1 MNKGIVVAG
10 ATGEV
15 GRRLVE
21 KLIVH
26 NLNADIHVLVRA
38 KSNLFDERVQQHI
51 VDFSQLDS
59 YKLDISFDIAYCCLG
74 TTIKRAGSQSAFKC
88 VDHNFILQFAHWA
101 QHHGA
106 KKFACISA
114 IGANAKSS
122 NFYLAVKGET
132 EHALTQMDWHHLW
145 LIRPSLLLGQR
156 DEFRLGEYLG
166 SIVSLFIAPLMFG
179 PLQKYKPIH
188 MLQVAQKM
196 AELVSNKDE
205 KEGCYI
211 LEGKAL
217 FNP

>member
-15 GRRLVE
+15 GKRLVE
-21 KLIVH
+21 KLIARNPNTH
-26 NLNADIHVLVRA
+26 IHVLVRA
-38 KSNLFDERVQQHI
+38 KSDLFDDRVQQHI

-59 YKLDISFDIAYCCLG
+59 YKLDVSFDMAYCCLG
-74 TTIKRAGSQSAFKC
+74 TTIKRAGSKNAFKL
-88 VDHNFILQFAHWA
+88 VDHNLILQFAHWA
-101 QHHGA
+101 KQHGT

-132 EHALTQMDWHHLW
+132 EHALTQMNWRHLW

-156 DEFRLGEYLG
+156 DEFRFGEYLG
-166 SIVSLFIAPLMFG
+166 SIISLFISPFMFG
-179 PLQKYKPIH
+179 PLHKYKPIH

-196 AELVSNKDE
+196 AELINKEDE
-205 KEGCYI
+205 KEGCYV

-217 FNP
+217 FNL